1 MKKTGKIVIVLVL
14 VIILLVGGIVFGG
27 YYLHKKNEES
37 KRKIEELK
45 NEITSIKSEK
55 QNSSLEENSKIEN
68 SNTESNEVNTVKKE
82 EKTEN
87 TNSNKVEENQS
98 KNKTNTVGYSK
109 YYGTWENESNSSGL
123 EIKSIENN
131 VIVFTWFIYRIA
143 SIDDVALPIE
153 NNKAVFYYSG
163 VDNSNY
169 NNVIEDN
176 EHYYRKAILELKDN
190 EVTVTVEEV
199 TAEEYSNNLNLEKE
213 FSGGVY
219 ITEGEYVYNKK

>member
-1 MKKTGKIVIVLVL
+1 MTT
-14 VIILLVGGIVFGG
+14 
-27 YYLHKKNEES
+27 KKNLEYGEILEIQGNFS
-37 KRKIEELK
+37 EPSEARNYKGFNYKEYLKTLKIYGTIRVEL
-45 NEITSIKSEK
+45 
-55 QNSSLEENSKIEN
+55 
-68 SNTESNEVNTVKKE
+68 VKKE
-82 EKTEN
+82 EKKEN

-163 VDNSNY
+163 VDDSNY

-190 EVTVTVEEV
+190 EVTVTVKEV
-199 TAEEYSNNLNLEKE
+199 TAEEYNNNLNLEKE
-213 FSGGVY
+213 FSGGLY

>member
-1 MKKTGKIVIVLVL
+1 MKKTGKIVIVLV
-14 VIILLVGGIVFGG
+14 IILLVGGIAFGG
-27 YYLHKKNEES
+27 YYLHKKNAES
-37 KRKIEELK
+37 KKEIEELK

-82 EKTEN
+82 EKKEN

-109 YYGTWENESNSSGL
+109 YYGTWENESNSSEL

-131 VIVFTWFIYRIA
+131 VIVFTWFIYRLA

-163 VDNSNY
+163 VDDSNY
-169 NNVIEDN
+169 NNVKN
-176 EHYYRKAILELKDN
+176 
-190 EVTVTVEEV
+190 
-199 TAEEYSNNLNLEKE
+199 
-213 FSGGVY
+213 
-219 ITEGEYVYNKK
+219 

>member
-55 QNSSLEENSKIEN
+55 QNSSLEEN

-163 VDNSNY
+163 VDDSNY

>member
-1 MKKTGKIVIVLVL
+1 MKKTGKIVIVLV
-14 VIILLVGGIVFGG
+14 IILLVGGIAFGG
-27 YYLHKKNEES
+27 YYLHKKNAES
-37 KRKIEELK
+37 KKEIEELK

-55 QNSSLEENSKIEN
+55 QNSSLEEN

-87 TNSNKVEENQS
+87 TNSNKVEETQS

-109 YYGTWENESNSSGL
+109 YYGTWENESNSSEL

-131 VIVFTWFIYRIA
+131 VIVFTWFIYRLA

-163 VDNSNY
+163 VDDSNY

>member
-1 MKKTGKIVIVLVL
+1 MKKTGKIVIVLV
-14 VIILLVGGIVFGG
+14 IILLVGGIAFGG
-27 YYLHKKNEES
+27 YYLHKKNAES
-37 KRKIEELK
+37 KKEIEELK

-55 QNSSLEENSKIEN
+55 QNSSLEENS
-68 SNTESNEVNTVKKE
+68 NTESNEVNTVKKE
-82 EKTEN
+82 EKKEN

-163 VDNSNY
+163 VDDSNY

>member
-163 VDNSNY
+163 VDSNY

-199 TAEEYSNNLNLEKE
+199 TAEEYNNNLNLEKE
-213 FSGGVY
+213 FSGGLY

>member
-82 EKTEN
+82 EN

-163 VDNSNY
+163 VDDSNY

>member
-55 QNSSLEENSKIEN
+55 QNSSLEENSKI
-68 SNTESNEVNTVKKE
+68 ESNEVNTVKKE

-163 VDNSNY
+163 VDDSNY

>member
-68 SNTESNEVNTVKKE
+68 SNTESNEKE

-163 VDNSNY
+163 VDDSNY